1 LEGTLQWDGHYIT
14 LEALGGKKPKIYRLA
29 VDGSKTRIA
38 GTVRLSMKGQFWDYL
53 PTAIQGAVVV
63 AAIGSAISGRPDE
76 VAFWTYPKGGKP
88 DRVIRRRTF
97 KEAYAAFIDE
107 LPCK

>member
-1 LEGTLQWDGHYIT
+1 LL
-14 LEALGGKKPKIYRLA
+14 
-29 VDGSKTRIA
+29 
-38 GTVRLSMKGQFWDYL
+38 
-53 PTAIQGAVVV
+53 
-63 AAIGSAISGRPDE
+63 
-76 VAFWTYPKGGKP
+76 FWTYPKGGKP